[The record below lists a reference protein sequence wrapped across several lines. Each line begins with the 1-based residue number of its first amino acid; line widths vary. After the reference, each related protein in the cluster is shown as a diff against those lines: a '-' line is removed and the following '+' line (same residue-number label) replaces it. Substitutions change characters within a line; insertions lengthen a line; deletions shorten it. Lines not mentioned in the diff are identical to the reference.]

1 MSKISTK
8 NILKKI
14 FKSKTEKKVK
24 KKVAKKVIKK
34 VVKPKK
40 VKKVAKKVAPKKTK
54 KILKKTSSKTTKI
67 KKISKKSEIQ
77 EETKIDNLR
86 ISKSNE
92 VKPEIKKVKK
102 QETEKREYKIKDHV
116 VYPKHGVG
124 QITEFK
130 KINIGGIDVETYVIK
145 FEKDKANGM
154 VPVNKQ
160 SHLRPLATINQ
171 VNKCISI
178 LKSKP
183 KIKRSMWSRR
193 AQEYEA
199 KISSGK
205 IYELAE
211 VVRDLNKGD
220 DLMVDQSYSERQLFE
235 KAYERILSEFQI
247 VLNVSLE
254 DTQKKLDKALKR
266 NLGGQTQPVA
276 SPSKTPTVE
285 LPVEEPIPD
294 TDEHLDE

>member
-1 MSKISTK
+1 MSKISLK
-8 NILKKI
+8 NILKKT
-14 FKSKTEKKVK
+14 FKKNSSKKPGKKVTKKKVTKVKKVK
-24 KKVAKKVIKK
+24 KILTKKTIKK
-34 VVKPKK
+34 ITK
-40 VKKVAKKVAPKKTK
+40 VKKVVNKK
-54 KILKKTSSKTTKI
+54 SI
-67 KKISKKSEIQ
+67 KKNEKINEIK
-77 EETKIDNLR
+77 TDNLR

-92 VKPEIKKVKK
+92 AKPEIKKVKK
-102 QETEKREYKIKDHV
+102 QDTEKKEYKVKDFV

-145 FEKDKANGM
+145 FKKDKANGM

-193 AQEYEA
+193 AQEYES

-247 VLNVSLE
+247 ILDVSME

-266 NLGGQTQPVA
+266 NLIVNQQSQATAAIP
-276 SPSKTPTVE
+276 KTTTTDLPT
-285 LPVEEPIPD
+285 EEPIGEA
-294 TDEHLDE
+294 DEADPIDE

>member
-1 MSKISTK
+1 MNKISLK
-8 NILKKI
+8 NILKKT
-14 FKSKTEKKVK
+14 FKKKVK
-24 KKVAKKVIKK
+24 TKIKS
-34 VVKPKK
+34 
-40 VKKVAKKVAPKKTK
+40 KKTK
-54 KILKKTSSKTTKI
+54 KNTKKI
-67 KKISKKSEIQ
+67 KTKKSKIIKIAKASKKLTKKIVEKKDKKGEIKSE
-77 EETKIDNLR
+77 NLR
-86 ISKSNE
+86 IPKNNE

-102 QETEKREYKIKDHV
+102 QNTEKREYKIKDYV

-130 KINIGGIDVETYVIK
+130 KINIGGIDVETYIIK

-160 SHLRPLATINQ
+160 LHLRPLSTINQ
-171 VNKCISI
+171 VNKSISI

-220 DLMVDQSYSERQLFE
+220 DLMIDQSYSERQLFE
-235 KAYERILSEFQI
+235 KAYDRILSEFQI
-247 VLNVSLE
+247 VLDVSRE
-254 DTQKKLDKALKR
+254 ETQKKLDKALKR
-266 NLGGQTQPVA
+266 NLVKEEQTETKLPKA
-276 SPSKTPTVE
+276 SASTE
-285 LPVEEPIPD
+285 LPVEDSISDVEETIED
-294 TDEHLDE
+294 